1 MTLLE
6 HHLLQK
12 SHTEGHTDTKSHRHM
27 TLLEHHLV
35 HRESHLDE
43 CQGVRRKSMQVR
55 CNKQLWVRSLT
66 SKHTSIIRRR
76 RGVYKPCGSL
86 WTRPVCPSLARCSSC
101 PGPARPLLTRRS
113 RRRATGRRLSC
124 SGWTR
129 ARRMGRRGG
138 VLSPSSSRS
147 PLSVHKPCS
156 HPAARYSAAS
166 HGECP
171 PQSENQVG
179 GQLSM

>member
-12 SHTEGHTDTKSHRHM
+12 SHTDTKSHRHM

-55 CNKQLWVRSLT
+55 CNKHLWVRSLT
-66 SKHTSIIRRR
+66 SKHTNIIRRR

-86 WTRPVCPSLARCSSC
+86 WTRLACPSLARCSSC

-113 RRRATGRRLSC
+113 RRRARGRRLSC

-129 ARRMGRRGG
+129 GRRMVRRGG
-138 VLSPSSSRS
+138 ALSPSSSRS

-166 HGECP
+166 HGEYP